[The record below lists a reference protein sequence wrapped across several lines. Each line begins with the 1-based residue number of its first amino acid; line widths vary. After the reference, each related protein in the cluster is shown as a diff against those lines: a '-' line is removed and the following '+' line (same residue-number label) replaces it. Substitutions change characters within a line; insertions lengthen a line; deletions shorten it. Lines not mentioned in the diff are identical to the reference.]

1 MCGITGIFLHNS
13 IQNSQL
19 AETVSAMAS
28 SLEHRGPDD
37 SGVWLDSKKQVAFGH
52 RRLSIVDISSSGHQP
67 MTSASK
73 RYVMTYNGEI
83 YNHIQIRNELNN
95 LDPNLSW
102 KGHSDSETLLAAIEV
117 WGVE

>member
-37 SGVWLDSKKQVAFGH
+37 SGIWLDSKNKLLSAIVDYQ
-52 RRLSIVDISSSGHQP
+52 LSIFRPLVIN
-67 MTSASK
+67 
-73 RYVMTYNGEI
+73 R
-83 YNHIQIRNELNN
+83 
-95 LDPNLSW
+95 
-102 KGHSDSETLLAAIEV
+102 
-117 WGVE
+117 